1 MKKTLNIAV
10 VGAGH
15 LGTIHTRLLHQN
27 PRFTVA
33 GVVDP
38 SESAREKITNE
49 FSVPTFEDF
58 SQIDAHVDAAIVAA
72 STNYHYPIVQYLLEK
87 NIHVLVEK
95 PITVSLEQ
103 ANQVVDAAEH
113 RKLVLQV
120 GHNERFNAT
129 FVAATK
135 HQPSVRY
142 FEAARTSSYTF
153 RSIDVGVV
161 LDLMIHDLDLLLSMV
176 DSPLIQVNAV
186 GQAVFGQHEDIA
198 QARLQF
204 ANGTVANLTASRC
217 SFERNRWCRWFSEK
231 GFVSANLD
239 ANEVK
244 SIAVP
249 SWLSQQERDLN
260 SLPADQQA
268 TIRDSLFEETLP
280 LKSESIDPVNAI
292 DCEHN
297 DFYESIQVGREPTVS
312 GRDGRDALAAAEM
325 ILDSIQ
331 QHRWMSDEGSPTIRK
346 AA

>member
-1 MKKTLNIAV
+1 MCI
-10 VGAGH
+10 
-15 LGTIHTRLLHQN
+15 R
-27 PRFTVA
+27 
-33 GVVDP
+33 D
-38 SESAREKITNE
+38 
-49 FSVPTFEDF
+49 
-58 SQIDAHVDAAIVAA
+58 
-72 STNYHYPIVQYLLEK
+72 
-87 NIHVLVEK
+87 
-95 PITVSLEQ
+95 
-103 ANQVVDAAEH
+103 
-113 RKLVLQV
+113 
-120 GHNERFNAT
+120 
-129 FVAATK
+129 
-135 HQPSVRY
+135 
-142 FEAARTSSYTF
+142 
-153 RSIDVGVV
+153 
-161 LDLMIHDLDLLLSMV
+161 
-176 DSPLIQVNAV
+176 
-186 GQAVFGQHEDIA
+186 
-198 QARLQF
+198 
-204 ANGTVANLTASRC
+204 RC